1 MPIEIQPGVVIP
13 DEALSVHFARSG
25 GPGGQNV
32 NKVATKAELRVE
44 IALIIG
50 LTMGA
55 VERLKQLAGK
65 RMVDGTLLITAS
77 EHRTQLENRLAA
89 EAKLTELV
97 RQALIIP
104 KARKKTRPTKASK
117 ERRIQGK
124 LARSK
129 VKQSRGRPSEE

>member
-13 DEALSVHFARSG
+13 DEALSVHFARAG

-44 IALIIG
+44 VDLITGLSPAAL
-50 LTMGA
+50 
-55 VERLKQLAGK
+55 ERLRQLAGK
-65 RMVDGTLLITAS
+65 RLIDGTLLVTAS

-89 EAKLTELV
+89 ESKVRELI
-97 RQALIIP
+97 RQALVIP
-104 KARKKTRPTKASK
+104 KARKKTRPTKASQ

-124 LARSK
+124 LARGRL
-129 VKQSRGRPSEE
+129 KQSRGKLPEE